1 MDSSESVSV
10 LLTLTLTIQCVS
22 KYLRRLQI
30 KLKRVL
36 SAKLTQV
43 IRDLTIL
50 MFLRCLEQA
59 ETNLSKMVKI
69 KARSFLQSQSQLRT
83 ENSLNTSKKLELLAK
98 IKNLFVA
105 HFSYNLQKPLITSME
120 RVLLI
125 VISNLRT
132 SYQDLK
138 QK

>member
-69 KARSFLQSQSQLRT
+69 KARSFL
-83 ENSLNTSKKLELLAK
+83 
-98 IKNLFVA
+98 
-105 HFSYNLQKPLITSME
+105 
-120 RVLLI
+120 
-125 VISNLRT
+125 
-132 SYQDLK
+132 
-138 QK
+138 